1 MSHRY
6 FKHPELDGSPFTIEA
21 GEPAVLL
28 IHGFTATTSEVRPL
42 GKHLHSKGLTVSAPL
57 LAGHGTHP
65 DDLNASRWQDWY
77 ESAEKSFLD
86 LRREHA
92 KVWVAG
98 ESMGGLLALMLAA
111 KYPEINGLLLFAPAL
126 KANLVWSAPFL
137 KHFMKY
143 IHKGKGDPNLAW
155 SGYNVYPTRAM
166 EQLLALQKVAQ
177 SCLKQVT
184 QPALIV
190 MSKQDRSVPFKTTSR
205 QLMRDINSTDKKLVV
220 LEDSPHVIL
229 LANRQQE
236 AQTAAWRFLSQR
248 ISASQTVNRY

>member
-6 FKHPELDGSPFTIEA
+6 FKHPELDGSPFAIEA

-42 GKHLHSKGLTVSAPL
+42 GEYLHAQGLTVSAPL

-65 DDLNASRWQDWY
+65 DDLNTSRWQDWF

-86 LRREHA
+86 LRSKHA
-92 KVWVAG
+92 NVWTAG
-98 ESMGGLLALMLAA
+98 ESMGGLLALLLAA
-111 KYPEINGLLLFAPAL
+111 KYPQINGLLLFAPAL
-126 KANLVWSAPFL
+126 RANLIWSAHFL
-137 KHFMKY
+137 KHFVKY
-143 IHKGKGDPNLAW
+143 IHKGKGGPDLAW

-166 EQLLALQKVAQ
+166 EQLLALQKVTQ
-177 SCLKQVT
+177 NCLNQVT

-205 QLMRDINSTDKKLVV
+205 QLMRSISSTDRKLVE

-236 AQTAAWRFLSQR
+236 AQTAAWQFLSQR
-248 ISASQTVNRY
+248 ISSTQTG